1 MSSKIVVDAIES
13 NSASTP
19 AITLDSSGTG
29 VYKATSV
36 ETSNIKHASSSS
48 NNIVL
53 ASDGS
58 VKTNQVAHT
67 ANGASVFT
75 LPQTDGSNGHVLK
88 TNGSGTLSFGAPS
101 NGNSL
106 QVLEQFYSCCDGS
119 VMPTNK
125 GNITLANVTAVQQ
138 DFGTT
143 AGDITGSEIT
153 YEPPTGTVQVIYE
166 YHFMTSYVDVN
177 PVCTLYLFLDGQQV
191 TDSRRTFA
199 AEDLQFTYVYKWGF
213 NINSA
218 GTVNST
224 GQRADWNGGRTIK
237 LQMSEYGSGNEGK
250 LNETQHSGSSTSDSF
265 VRPCIGI
272 TAIGVP
278 A

>member
-1 MSSKIVVDAIES
+1 MSSKIKVDAVES
-13 NSASTP
+13 NSASTS
-19 AITLDSSGTG
+19 AITLDSNGTG

-36 ETSNIKHASSSS
+36 ETPNIKHASSSS

-67 ANGASVFT
+67 ADGASVFT
-75 LPQTDGSNGHVLK
+75 LPQTDGSSGHVLK
-88 TNGSGTLSFGAPS
+88 TNGSGALSFGAVS

-106 QVLEQFYSCCDGS
+106 QVLEQFFSPCDGS

-125 GNITLANVTAVQQ
+125 GNVTLENVTAEQEVT
-138 DFGTT
+138 TT
-143 AGDITGSEIT
+143 ATDLTGSTIT
-153 YEPPTGTVQVIYE
+153 YEPPAGTVQVIYE
-166 YHFMTSYVDVN
+166 FLFFTSYKDANAVGTV
-177 PVCTLYLFLDGQQV
+177 YLFLDGIQV

-199 AEDLQFTYVYKWGF
+199 AEDLQYTYGLKWGF
-213 NINSA
+213 NIG
-218 GTVNST
+218 GTANAAS
-224 GQRADWNGGRTIK
+224 GRVASWSGTKTIK
-237 LQMSEYGSGNEGK
+237 LQVSEYGSSNEVYAHLTRNLG
-250 LNETQHSGSSTSDSF
+250 TSTTNGF

>member
-1 MSSKIVVDAIES
+1 MSSKIKVDAVES

-36 ETSNIKHASSSS
+36 ETPNIKHASSSS

-58 VKTNQVAHT
+58 VKTNQVSHT

-75 LPQTDGSNGHVLK
+75 LPQTDGSANQVLK
-88 TNGSGTLSFGAPS
+88 TNGSGTLSFGAPG

-106 QVLEQFYSCCDGS
+106 QILEQFFSPCDGS
-119 VMPTNK
+119 VMPTSK
-125 GNITLANVTAVQQ
+125 GNITLGNVTEKQSMTNTVTAVE
-138 DFGTT
+138 
-143 AGDITGSEIT
+143 GSSIT
-153 YEPPTGTVQVIYE
+153 YEPPAGTVQVIYE
-166 YHFMTSYVDVN
+166 FYMHTAFYNAN
-177 PVCTLYLFLDGQQV
+177 PVISVYGYLDGTEV
-191 TDSRRTFA
+191 TDAFA
-199 AEDLQFTYVYKWGF
+199 AAAGSYRDDRLSWKWGF
-213 NINSA
+213 NIG
-218 GTVNST
+218 GTANAAT
-224 GQRADWNGGRTIK
+224 GRVASWSGTKTIELK
-237 LQMSEYGSGNEGK
+237 AREYGTSNQGFVHS
-250 LNETQHSGSSTSDSF
+250 TSYSGSGGTDTF

-278 A
+278 S

>member
-1 MSSKIVVDAIES
+1 MSSKIKVDAVES
-13 NSASTP
+13 NSATTS
-19 AITLDSSGTG
+19 AITLDSNGTG

-36 ETSNIKHASSSS
+36 ETPNIKHASSSS

-75 LPQTDGSNGHVLK
+75 LPQTDGSANHVLK
-88 TNGSGTLSFGAPS
+88 TNGSGALSFGAVS

-125 GNITLANVTAVQQ
+125 GNITLANVTAEQEVT
-138 DFGTT
+138 TT
-143 AGDITGSEIT
+143 ATDLTGSTIT
-153 YEPPTGTVQVIYE
+153 YEPPAGTVQVIYE
-166 YHFMTSYVDVN
+166 FVFFTSYKDAN
-177 PVCTLYLFLDGQQV
+177 AIGTLYLFLDGIQV

-199 AEDLQFTYVYKWGF
+199 AEDLQYTYGLKWGF

-218 GTVNST
+218 GTVNAT
-224 GQRADWNGGRTIK
+224 GQRADWNGGREIK
-237 LQMSEYGSGNEGK
+237 LQVSEYGASNEVYAHLTRHTGTSGTG
-250 LNETQHSGSSTSDSF
+250 GF

-278 A
+278 S

>member
-1 MSSKIVVDAIES
+1 MSSKIKVDAVQS
-13 NSASTP
+13 NSASTS
-19 AITLDSSGTG
+19 AITLDSNGTG

-36 ETSNIKHASSSS
+36 ETPNIKHASSSS

-58 VKTNQVAHT
+58 VKTNQVSHT

-75 LPQTDGSNGHVLK
+75 LPQTDGSANQVLK
-88 TNGSGTLSFGAPS
+88 TNGSGALSFGAAS

-106 QVLEQFYSCCDGS
+106 QVLEQFLSPCDGS
-119 VMPTNK
+119 VMPTSK
-125 GNITLANVTAVQQ
+125 GNITLGDATAIQLL
-138 DFGTT
+138 TT
-143 AGDITGSEIT
+143 SYADVDGSSIT

-166 YHFMTSYVDVN
+166 FVFHTSGADSHGIGTVRTYLDNVDV
-177 PVCTLYLFLDGQQV
+177 TDAIFAFGASAHLDA
-191 TDSRRTFA
+191 RACHR
-199 AEDLQFTYVYKWGF
+199 WGF
-213 NINSA
+213 NIG
-218 GTVNST
+218 GTANAAT
-224 GQRADWNGGRTIK
+224 GRVASWSGTKTIK
-237 LQMSEYGSGNEGK
+237 LRAREYGSANESKIHG
-250 LNETQHSGSSTSDSF
+250 TQYTDSTGTDSF